1 MAPPEMLRGP
11 PPPLPQQQQQPPLQP
26 QQPLT
31 ETVAS
36 ITVSGANQG
45 ANHHMIQ
52 HHTRPVSTMAPHHP
66 HHPHHVHAAVQQHH
80 AQHGLMAAA
89 PMGGVMKL
97 IFRIIFVIIIV
108 YTLF

>member
-66 HHPHHVHAAVQQHH
+66 HHPHHVHAAVQHH

-89 PMGGVMKL
+89 PMGGFMKL

-108 YTLF
+108 YVLF

>member
-26 QQPLT
+26 QPPPQQPLT

-36 ITVSGANQG
+36 ITISGANQG

-66 HHPHHVHAAVQQHH
+66 HHPHHVHAAATAAVHHH

-89 PMGGVMKL
+89 PMGGFMKL
-97 IFRIIFVIIIV
+97 IFELC
-108 YTLF
+108 T